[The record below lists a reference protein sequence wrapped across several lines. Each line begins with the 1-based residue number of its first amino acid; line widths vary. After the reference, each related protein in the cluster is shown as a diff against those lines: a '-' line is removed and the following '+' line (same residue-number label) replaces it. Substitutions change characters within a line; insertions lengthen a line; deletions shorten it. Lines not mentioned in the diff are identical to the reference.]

1 MEDFFV
7 DILKTYGLAGAV
19 IAAQGYAII
28 KLYNR
33 NQELHDTLLEIGRES
48 VKANE
53 SVTNA
58 LSSMAEVNRSTGGTI
73 HQLAQMVQ
81 QLLYR
86 GGQQ

>member
-1 MEDFFV
+1 MEQFAL
-7 DILKTYGLAGAV
+7 DILKTYGLAGLVMGVEAW
-19 IAAQGYAII
+19 II
-28 KLYNR
+28 NKLYNR
-33 NQELHDTLLEIGRES
+33 NQELHDALNELGRES

-53 SVTNA
+53 SVTHALNA
-58 LSSMAEVNRSTGGTI
+58 MSEVNRATGGTM